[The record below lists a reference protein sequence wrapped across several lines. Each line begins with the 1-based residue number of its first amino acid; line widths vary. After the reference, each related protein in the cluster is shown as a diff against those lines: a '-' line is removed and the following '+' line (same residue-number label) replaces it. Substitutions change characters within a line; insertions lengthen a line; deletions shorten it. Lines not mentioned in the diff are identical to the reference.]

1 MALLPNRDSAKAADR
16 KAKTQAAQD
25 EALLR
30 EVDDAVRTDQYRHVW
45 TRYGIYI
52 IGVVLL
58 GLLAFAAVLF
68 FSGQSEGNR
77 ESESETL
84 VTALDQVEAGNLDQA
99 DEALAP
105 LAEDGRGGGKTQAQM
120 LRAGIA
126 LEQGRAKEAAELFG
140 QVAADEDVPQS
151 IRDLAELRAVVAG
164 YDSMKPAEVIRRLTP
179 LAQPDQPYYGSAGE
193 ILAMAYLEGGDK
205 ERAGKLFG
213 EIAMDDDVPDTIR
226 GRARQMASVLGV
238 DAVGDVDELIKS
250 LRGPAGAGG
259 APPTGAQPE

>member
-126 LEQGRAKEAAELFG
+126 LEQGREVMA
-140 QVAADEDVPQS
+140 VPGS
-151 IRDLAELRAVVAG
+151 
-164 YDSMKPAEVIRRLTP
+164 P
-179 LAQPDQPYYGSAGE
+179 LDP
-193 ILAMAYLEGGDK
+193 
-205 ERAGKLFG
+205 
-213 EIAMDDDVPDTIR
+213 
-226 GRARQMASVLGV
+226 RARGCNR
-238 DAVGDVDELIKS
+238 LIKDGAHLVEEAS
-250 LRGPAGAGG
+250 DLLDLLGPAGATTRIERPGHRPG
-259 APPTGAQPE
+259 PARPAPAYPPEALEESPATAAGQVLALLSPEPQSVDEVIRQCQLSAALVGQILLELELAGRAERHPGNRISLVAAGSQ